1 MDNDI
6 SFDTSLLFIPDGV
19 RDVFG
24 SECKKFDHICDMIR
38 SEMRLYGF
46 RNIKTP
52 SYEFFDIFNK
62 ERGTVS
68 SNRMFK
74 FFDRHNNTLVLRPDH
89 TPQIARCVARYY
101 KDEDM
106 QLRLCYTGSIYMH
119 HDGYQGK
126 LSETTQIG
134 GEIIGDSTSDT
145 DGEMLTLTIECL
157 KKCGLKEFKIDI
169 GHAGIFRGLVRE
181 AGLSADETAKLR
193 TFIENKN
200 SYAAGELI
208 KDKSLNPGLSEL
220 LIKMPEIFAD
230 QDSLEF
236 VKNRINDPEALEAID
251 RLEKIKEILMSSELI
266 EYVNFDPGMLGRMDY
281 YTGVI
286 FKAFTYGTGEA
297 IASGGRYDALMKQ
310 FGKDEPAVGVVFSI
324 DQLME
329 ALEACHADIDLPA
342 DDVLILYRS
351 ANRAHAIEMAHKL
364 REEGTPSFLMRKN
377 ADTPLET
384 YKEYGKRHNLKQ
396 IRYID
401 DTGEETELEL

>member
-19 RDVFG
+19 RDVYG
-24 SECKKFDHICDMIR
+24 SECKKFDHICETIR

-181 AGLSADETAKLR
+181 AGLSTDETAKLR

-208 KDKSLNPGLSEL
+208 KDKSMNPGLREL

-230 QDSLEF
+230 HDSLEF
-236 VKNRINDPEALEAID
+236 VKSRINDPEALEAID
-251 RLEKIKEILMSSELI
+251 RLEKIKEILTSSELI

-310 FGKDEPAVGVVFSI
+310 FGKDVPAVGVVFSI

-329 ALEACHADIDLPA
+329 ALETGHTDVDLPA
-342 DDVLILYRS
+342 DEVLILYRS
-351 ANRAHAIEMAHKL
+351 ANRTHAIETAHKL
-364 REEGTPSFLMRKN
+364 REAGTPSFLMRKN

-384 YKEYGKRHNLKQ
+384 YREYGKRHNLKQ

-401 DTGEETELEL
+401 DTGEETVLEL